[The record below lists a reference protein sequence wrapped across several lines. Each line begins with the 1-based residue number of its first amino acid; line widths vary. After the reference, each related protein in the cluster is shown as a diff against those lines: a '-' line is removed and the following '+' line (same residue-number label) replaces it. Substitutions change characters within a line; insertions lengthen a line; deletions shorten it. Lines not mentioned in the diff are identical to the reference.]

1 MVEHPISIDTIKS
14 YKDIMHSISR
24 MQNGEISKI
33 LSKMGIEYRLNYG
46 VSIPHLRQ
54 LVTGFEPNNELAFI
68 LWEKDIRETKIL
80 ASILFE
86 NNTITFEQAIEI
98 AGKLNNHEL
107 VEQFSRNL
115 FSRLPF
121 LILLMEQ
128 WLEGTDWEKMLALYS
143 AGWYTKHHDGSIDI
157 IKKLCYC
164 YIDKLNAVENNPLHQ
179 SLLFILQ
186 SLSMHS
192 ELMRLEIKE
201 KAQQLMSSENC
212 SIRRLGEEFLWLN
225 VN

>member
-1 MVEHPISIDTIKS
+1 MVEHPISIDTKKS
-14 YKDIMHSISR
+14 YKDIMQCISR

-33 LSKMGIEYRLNYG
+33 LCKMGIVYRMNYG

-54 LVTGFEPNNELAFI
+54 LVTDFKPNNELAFI

-86 NNTITFEQAIEI
+86 SNTVTFEQALEI
-98 AGKLNNHEL
+98 ASKLNNQEL

-121 LILLMEQ
+121 LVLFMERC
-128 WLEGTDWEKMLALYS
+128 LDGTSWEKMLALYS
-143 AGWYTKHHDGSIDI
+143 AGWYIRQHGESIDI
-157 IKKLCYC
+157 IKQLCYS
-164 YIDKLNAVENNPLHQ
+164 YVDELNTVENNQLHQ
-179 SLLFILQ
+179 SILFVLQ

-201 KAQQLMSSENC
+201 KAHQLMNSENC

-225 VN
+225 AN